1 MNVPAQPEIGGGGGG
16 GRGNKVTP
24 ALPMP
29 DHPLNEVF
37 IQIIG

>member
-1 MNVPAQPEIGGGGGG
+1 MNVPAQPEMGGGG

-24 ALPMP
+24 ALLVP

-37 IQIIG
+37 I